1 MTPQSHLSTLLAR
14 YPVLEGL
21 EPQLNQAFS
30 LLEEAFRTG
39 HKLILAGNGG
49 SCADAEHI
57 AGELMK
63 GFVLPR
69 PLTEE
74 MQQRLLRADPDRGA
88 VLARSLQ
95 QGLPCI
101 ALSSHPAL
109 NTAFLNDVDGGLMFA
124 QQLSVLGNAGDVFL
138 AISTS
143 GNSQNIYDAAVAA
156 KAKGMKVLALTGK
169 TGGQLKSI
177 ADLSLI
183 MPCGETFMIQELH
196 LPVYHCLCL
205 MLEAAFFGD

>member
-1 MTPQSHLSTLLAR
+1 MTPHSYLSTLIAR
-14 YPVLEGL
+14 YPVLAPL
-21 EPQLNQAFS
+21 EAEIYGAFS
-30 LLEEAFRTG
+30 LLEQAFSAG
-39 HKLILAGNGG
+39 HKLIIGGNGG

-69 PLTEE
+69 SLTEE
-74 MQQRLLRADPDRGA
+74 MQQHLLAVDPERGA

-124 QQLSVLGNAGDVFL
+124 QQLSVLGNPGDVFL

-156 KAKGMKVLALTGK
+156 KAKGMAVLALTGK
-169 TGGQLKSI
+169 SGGQLKTI

-183 MPCGETFMIQELH
+183 MPSNETYMIQELH

-205 MLEAAFFGD
+205 MLEQAFFGD